1 MSTAAVRGRGVAE
14 GGRRCVECTANRT
27 LREDR
32 RETRGGTKMV
42 RQSPTYRHRA
52 DRYLV
57 KADWHR
63 RNGGLYTLSRRLEG
77 ISRRSWV
84 VHLDGRWRDWRRRE
98 ELGICPEILRKG
110 THGGT
115 GRNRNTRHV
124 ASHRNAT
131 LRLMGCPSD
140 ARDTRPVTT
149 VTTEKRASP
158 EARPATDGGSLSRG

>member
-1 MSTAAVRGRGVAE
+1 MALGAQPARWTLIARTGRE
-14 GGRRCVECTANRT
+14 GGNYDGSAVP
-27 LREDR
+27 
-32 RETRGGTKMV
+32 V
-42 RQSPTYRHRA
+42 SRHRA

-84 VHLDGRWRDWRRRE
+84 VHLDGRWRDQRRRE

-131 LRLMGCPSD
+131 LRLMGSSSD

-149 VTTEKRASP
+149 VTTEKRAPP
-158 EARPATDGGSLSRG
+158 EAHPDTGGGSVVSGTRRA